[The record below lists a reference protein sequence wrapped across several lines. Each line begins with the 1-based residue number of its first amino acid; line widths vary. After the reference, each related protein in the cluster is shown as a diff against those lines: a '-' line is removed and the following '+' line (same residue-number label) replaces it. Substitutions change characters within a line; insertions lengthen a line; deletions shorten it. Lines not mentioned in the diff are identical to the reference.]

1 MTAREAALQALL
13 RCHRGGAWSDAVLDG
28 ILQRGGLDRRDAA
41 LATRICYGVQQNRTY
56 LDFVLE
62 KWCRQPLRKLEP
74 VILELLRL
82 SAYQLLF
89 LDKIPASAVVD
100 EAVKLAKAQGRGSA
114 AGLVNAVL
122 RRVAENSAPLPEPP
136 AAGTSAY
143 LALRYSHP
151 QWLTELLIAQEG
163 YAQTEAFFRE
173 NNGIPP
179 VCLQVNPLRT
189 TGEALLAALE
199 KQGFSVVVHP
209 WLPGCLLA
217 AGAGGL
223 METAQFLDGQ
233 FYVQDAAAV
242 LAVLAAGPAPGMQVL
257 DACAAP
263 GGKSFAAAI
272 AMGDSGAILACD
284 IQEKKL
290 GRLED
295 SARRLGFSCI
305 RTAPMDAR
313 RPAAALRERFD
324 LVMADVPC
332 SGLGVIRKKPDIR
345 EKRPEDL
352 EALPTIQG
360 DILDGL
366 ADCVRPGGVLL
377 YSTCTVLHRENDAVV
392 DAFLV
397 RRQDFVREAV
407 CLPAPVGRLERGSIT
422 LWPQIHG
429 TDGFYFCKLRRA
441 L

>member
-28 ILQRGGLDRRDAA
+28 ILQREGLERRDAA
-41 LATRICYGVQQNRTY
+41 LATRICYGVQQNRMY

-74 VILELLRL
+74 MILELLRL

-100 EAVKLAKAQGRGSA
+100 EAVKLAKAQGRGRV

-122 RRVAENSAPLPEPP
+122 RRVAENCVPLPEPP
-136 AAGTSAY
+136 GEGTAAY

-151 QWLTELLIAQEG
+151 QWLAELLIAQEG

-179 VCLQVNPLRT
+179 VFLQVNSLRT
-189 TGEALLAALE
+189 TGEALLAELE
-199 KQGFSVVVHP
+199 KQGFSVAIHP

-217 AGAGGL
+217 TGGGGL
-223 METAQFLDGQ
+223 VETAQFLDGQ
-233 FYVQDAAAV
+233 FYMQDAAAV
-242 LAVLAAGPAPGMQVL
+242 LAVLAAGPMPNMQVL

-272 AMGDSGAILACD
+272 AMGDRGAVLACD

-295 SARRLGFSCI
+295 SARRLGVSCI

-313 RPAAALRERFD
+313 RPVAALRECFD
-324 LVMADVPC
+324 LVVADVPC
-332 SGLGVIRKKPDIR
+332 SGIGVIRKKPDIR
-345 EKRPEDL
+345 EKKPEEL
-352 EALPTIQG
+352 EALPSIQG

-366 ADCVRPGGVLL
+366 ADCVKPGGVLL

-392 DAFLV
+392 DAFLG
-397 RRQDFVREAV
+397 RRRDFVREPV
-407 CLPAPVGRLERGSIT
+407 CLPGPVGKLERGSIT